1 MPVIANQELM
11 EKAPGPE
18 RRDGAARLLAYLG
31 IGGEVA
37 ILPGGLALAV
47 QADHLA
53 EVIRLDDLRETRKIY

>member
-1 MPVIANQELM
+1 MRPHPNQGSVEQT
-11 EKAPGPE
+11 PRPE
-18 RRDGAARLLAYLG
+18 RREGGVRLLAYLG

-53 EVIRLDDLRETRKIY
+53 EVIRLDDLRDARSC